1 MRWVLNDNYNDI
13 IFFSVICKF
22 GLRCKYIGNN
32 EIFLVFKYFSIE
44 LKKIF

>member
-1 MRWVLNDNYNDI
+1 MIIIDFYSDI

-32 EIFLVFKYFSIE
+32 EIFIVIKYFSIE
-44 LKKIF
+44 